1 MWYRPYRAL
10 KIGTLEPAKWT
21 AKNTRCDQLCG
32 FIDIISTL
40 VSDPHPNGFTVQI
53 LRQNCSE
60 SLKVYL
66 LLHLAAKL
74 HQNVPGETESLFSE
88 AQLRITAICKCSKGS
103 TNGKPQPGTQRLWYG
118 VFLRAWSTEI
128 MRYAGSQTG
137 NGQNQFPC
145 DWFQETVAGKPF
157 FGAKT
162 VISCMKLPQA
172 KFQWT
177 HMEVY

>member
-1 MWYRPYRAL
+1 MKKGSKLHSDLSKVIWYRPYRAL

-21 AKNTRCDQLCG
+21 AKNTRCDQSCG

-74 HQNVPGETESLFSE
+74 HQNVPSETESLFSE

-103 TNGKPQPGTQRLWYG
+103 TKANHNLALSACGMESSCVPGRQ
-118 VFLRAWSTEI
+118 
-128 MRYAGSQTG
+128 
-137 NGQNQFPC
+137 
-145 DWFQETVAGKPF
+145 
-157 FGAKT
+157 
-162 VISCMKLPQA
+162 KL
-172 KFQWT
+172 
-177 HMEVY
+177 